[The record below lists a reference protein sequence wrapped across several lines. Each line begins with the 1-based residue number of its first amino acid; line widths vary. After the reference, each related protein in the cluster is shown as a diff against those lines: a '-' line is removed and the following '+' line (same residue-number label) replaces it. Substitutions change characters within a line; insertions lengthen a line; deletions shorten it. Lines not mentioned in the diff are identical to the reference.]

1 MVEVKGEVME
11 KIFNRYEKIDGRKIL
26 EALKKFEFNHEAK
39 TFEKACLERAVEYLK
54 GKGGDMTDE
63 EFLALLIRLTIMYF
77 VEVKHRS
84 EMWYLILAGL
94 LPETIQKAKMH
105 EVVKRFEEQ
114 FIEYMEMIA
123 KMRGDEGIRDAVL
136 IFLFDENADFTLTF
150 LETTKTLTDYIN
162 KVLN

>member
-54 GKGGDMTDE
+54 CKNDEMTDE

-77 VEVKHRS
+77 VEIKHRS

-150 LETTKTLTDYIN
+150 FEATKALTDYIN

>member
-54 GKGGDMTDE
+54 CKGGDMTDE

-77 VEVKHRS
+77 VDVKHRS

-150 LETTKTLTDYIN
+150 FEATKALTDYIN

>member
-1 MVEVKGEVME
+1 MVEVKGEVLKE
-11 KIFNRYEKIDGRKIL
+11 VFERYKKINGQKIL
-26 EALKKFEFNHEAK
+26 ENLRKFEFRHNER
-39 TFEKACLERAVEYLK
+39 TFERACLSEAVEYLK

-63 EFLALLIRLTIMYF
+63 EFLALLIRLTMMYF

-150 LETTKTLTDYIN
+150 FEATKALTDYIN
-162 KVLN
+162 KILN

>member
-54 GKGGDMTDE
+54 CKNDEMTDE

-94 LPETIQKAKMH
+94 LPEEIQKAKMH

-150 LETTKTLTDYIN
+150 FEATKALTDYIN

>member
-54 GKGGDMTDE
+54 CKNDEMTDE

-150 LETTKTLTDYIN
+150 FEATKALTDYIN

>member
-1 MVEVKGEVME
+1 
-11 KIFNRYEKIDGRKIL
+11 
-26 EALKKFEFNHEAK
+26 
-39 TFEKACLERAVEYLK
+39 
-54 GKGGDMTDE
+54 
-63 EFLALLIRLTIMYF
+63 LTIMYF

-150 LETTKTLTDYIN
+150 FETTKALTDYIN